1 MLNFFRITSKVEDLE
16 KAFAQL
22 KLEMTAINGKM
33 KDYANDFEKL
43 EIKALESRKIYGK
56 KLKNLMESEAKKAEE
71 DTIDGVF
78 LRDR

>member
-1 MLNFFRITSKVEDLE
+1 MLNIFRISARVEDLE

-22 KLEMTAINGKM
+22 KLEMTAINGKL

-56 KLKNLMESEAKKAEE
+56 KLKNLMEIEEKKAE
-71 DTIDGVF
+71 DDPLDGVF